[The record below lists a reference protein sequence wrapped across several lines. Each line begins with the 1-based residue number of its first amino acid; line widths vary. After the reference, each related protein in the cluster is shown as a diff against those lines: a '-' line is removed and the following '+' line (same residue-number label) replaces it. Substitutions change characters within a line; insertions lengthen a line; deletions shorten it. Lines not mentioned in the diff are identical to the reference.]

1 MAGYHISHLVS
12 ERVEM
17 GTVVPE
23 YAELGGGRVGT
34 CLCLTR
40 ARVSASSP
48 PSPILGRVEECVGG

>member
-23 YAELGGGRVGT
+23 YVELGGGY
-34 CLCLTR
+34 LF
-40 ARVSASSP
+40 VSYPCSCVRILSSF
-48 PSPILGRVEECVGG
+48 SILGRVEECVGG

>member
-23 YAELGGGRVGT
+23 YVELEGWRGY
-34 CLCLTR
+34 LF
-40 ARVSASSP
+40 VSYPCSCVRILSSF
-48 PSPILGRVEECVGG
+48 PILGRVEECVGG